1 MVNGKNLRHIHG
13 DGEGTNGILRKKHF
27 LVLKK
32 IDSTVVMLGTPRVE
46 FFPLLTP
53 RYYGGSEVIFS
64 FSWEDWGRY
73 LLTEIEKRLEKHF
86 RNKIPTMRKWKLKHR
101 IIGAVC
107 RMFWPNNSLSCLGE
121 WTQRYCTSI

>member
-53 RYYGGSEVIFS
+53 RTRYYGGSEVILS
-64 FSWEDWGRY
+64 FSWEYGGQH
-73 LLTEIEKRLEKHF
+73 LLTEIEKRLE
-86 RNKIPTMRKWKLKHR
+86 NIL
-101 IIGAVC
+101 
-107 RMFWPNNSLSCLGE
+107 
-121 WTQRYCTSI
+121 